1 MASPDDDDPFI
12 AERCARQSLGED
24 LVNRRNLLLLAVL
37 ALGIAACG
45 SDGESSSTQAPETTA
60 TSGSTGSTPAAGAE
74 ITVGLLAPQTGF
86 AANYGPEAQQ
96 GIDLALAELG
106 VDPSVKVKIV
116 TADEDVLDASQ
127 TLERVKK
134 LVESDGAQIVLGP
147 VFGSTQQAVAP
158 YLTDKGIPWF
168 SFLGAS
174 QDLATKGSAFIWPG
188 ADALTAAPL
197 GEYAASDL
205 GYTKIATLAPD
216 YAYGHDVITGAADA
230 FTAAG
235 GEVVQ
240 QQWVPLGTTDMLQY
254 ATSMDSSVDALLMWL
269 VPTDA
274 AAFVREYRN
283 LGIKVPLLMFQ
294 GVFDPTFQEVGDQ
307 LIGEVGLNEYNPN
320 LDNPANKAFVEAY
333 TAKYG
338 GIPNQTTAF
347 AYTVVKV
354 IVEAVTKS
362 GGDTSVEALRTALN
376 GLSLDTVI
384 GPASYNA
391 DGIASSN
398 RTIVKAAKADDGT
411 YIWEPVKTYEGVGAP
426 K

>member
-1 MASPDDDDPFI
+1 M
-12 AERCARQSLGED
+12 
-24 LVNRRNLLLLAVL
+24 NRMKLLLCVSTLAVGL
-37 ALGIAACG
+37 AACG
-45 SDGESSSTQAPETTA
+45 GDDASSTSQAPDTTAASSSESSST
-60 TSGSTGSTPAAGAE
+60 AGAAE

-106 VDPSVKVKIV
+106 VDPSVTVNLV

-134 LVESDGAQIVLGP
+134 MVESDGAQIVLGP

-158 YLTDKGIPWF
+158 YLAEKGIPWF

-174 QDLATKGSAFIWPG
+174 ESLATDGSAFIWPG

-197 GEYAASDL
+197 GEYAATDL

-216 YAYGHDVITGAADA
+216 YAYGRDVIQGATEA
-230 FTAAG
+230 FEAAG

-254 ATSMDSSVDALLMWL
+254 ATSMDTSVDALLMWL

-283 LGIKVPLLMFQ
+283 LDIDVPLLMFQ

-307 LIGEVGLNEYNPN
+307 LIGEIGLNEYNPN
-320 LDNPANKAFVEAY
+320 LDNPANAAFVAAY
-333 TAKYG
+333 TAEYG

-347 AYTVVKV
+347 AYTVMKV
-354 IVEAVTKS
+354 IAAGAAAS
-362 GGDTSVEALRTALN
+362 GGDTSVEALRTALS
-376 GLSLDTVI
+376 GMALDTVI
-384 GPASYNA
+384 GPATYDAN
-391 DGIASSN
+391 GIASSN
-398 RTIVKAAKADDGT
+398 RTVVKAAKADDGT

-426 K
+426 E

>member
-1 MASPDDDDPFI
+1 MK
-12 AERCARQSLGED
+12 
-24 LVNRRNLLLLAVL
+24 RRNLLLLAVA
-37 ALGIAACG
+37 ALGISAFG
-45 SDGESSSTQAPETTA
+45 SDGASSSTQAPDTTA
-60 TSGSTGSTPAAGAE
+60 TGGSAGSTPAAGTE

-106 VDPSVKVKIV
+106 VDPSVTVKIV

-205 GYTKIATLAPD
+205 GYMKIATLAPD

>member
-1 MASPDDDDPFI
+1 MK
-12 AERCARQSLGED
+12 
-24 LVNRRNLLLLAVL
+24 RRNLLLLAVA
-37 ALGIAACG
+37 ALGISAYG
-45 SDGESSSTQAPETTA
+45 SDGASSSTQAPDTTA
-60 TSGSTGSTPAAGAE
+60 TGGSAGSTPAAGTE

-106 VDPSVKVKIV
+106 VDPSVTVKIV

-205 GYTKIATLAPD
+205 GYMKIATLAPD

>member
-1 MASPDDDDPFI
+1 MK
-12 AERCARQSLGED
+12 
-24 LVNRRNLLLLAVL
+24 RRNLLLLAVA
-37 ALGIAACG
+37 ALGISACG
-45 SDGESSSTQAPETTA
+45 SDGASSSTQAPDTTA
-60 TSGSTGSTPAAGAE
+60 TGGSAGSTPAAGTE

-106 VDPSVKVKIV
+106 VDPSVTVKIV

>member
-1 MASPDDDDPFI
+1 MK
-12 AERCARQSLGED
+12 
-24 LVNRRNLLLLAVL
+24 RRHL
-37 ALGIAACG
+37 ALLTALALVGTACG
-45 SDGESSSTQAPETTA
+45 DDESSESTGQAQ
-60 TSGSTGSTPAAGAE
+60 STVDGGSTPEGAAE
-74 ITVGLLAPQTGF
+74 ITIGLLAPQTGF

-106 VDPSVKVKIV
+106 VDADVTVNLV

-134 LVESDGAQIVLGP
+134 MVESDGAQIVLGP

-158 YLTDKGIPWF
+158 YLSDKGIPWF

-174 QDLATKGSAFIWPG
+174 QDLATDGSAFIWPG
-188 ADALTAAPL
+188 ADQLTAAPL
-197 GEYAASDL
+197 GDYAGTEL

-216 YAYGHDVITGAADA
+216 YAYGRDVISGAVEA

-254 ATSMDSSVDALLMWL
+254 ATSMDTSVDALLMWL

-283 LGIKVPLLMFQ
+283 LDIDVPLLMFQ

-307 LIGEVGLNEYNPN
+307 LIGEIGLNEYNPN
-320 LDNPANKAFVEAY
+320 LDNAANAAFVEAY
-333 TAKYG
+333 TAAYG

-347 AYTVVKV
+347 AYTVTKI
-354 IVEAVTKS
+354 IVAAVTES
-362 GGDTSVEALRTALN
+362 GGDVSVDGLRSALS
-376 GLSLDTVI
+376 GLQVDTVI
-384 GPASYNA
+384 GPATFNA

-398 RTIVKAAKADDGT
+398 RTVVQAAQADDGR
-411 YIWEPVKTYEGVGAP
+411 YVWEPVTTYEGVGAP

>member
-1 MASPDDDDPFI
+1 
-12 AERCARQSLGED
+12 
-24 LVNRRNLLLLAVL
+24 VKRRNLLLLAVA
-37 ALGIAACG
+37 ALGISACG
-45 SDGESSSTQAPETTA
+45 SDGASSSTQAPDTTA
-60 TSGSTGSTPAAGAE
+60 TGGSAGSTPAAGTE

-106 VDPSVKVKIV
+106 VDPSVTVKIV

>member
-1 MASPDDDDPFI
+1 MK
-12 AERCARQSLGED
+12 
-24 LVNRRNLLLLAVL
+24 RRNLLLFAVA
-37 ALGIAACG
+37 ALGMSACG
-45 SDGESSSTQAPETTA
+45 SDAASSSTQAPEATA
-60 TSGSTGSTPAAGAE
+60 TGNSTGPTPADGTE

-106 VDPSVKVKIV
+106 VDPSVTVKVV

-158 YLTDKGIPWF
+158 YLADKGIPWF

-174 QDLATKGSAFIWPG
+174 QDLATEGSAFIWPG

-197 GEYAASDL
+197 GEYAATDL
-205 GYTKIATLAPD
+205 GYKKIATLAPD
-216 YAYGHDVITGAADA
+216 YAYGRDVIAGAVEA
-230 FTAAG
+230 FTAGG

-254 ATSMDSSVDALLMWL
+254 ATSMDASVDALLMWL

-274 AAFVREYRN
+274 AAFVTEYRN
-283 LGIKVPLLMFQ
+283 LGIEVPLLMFQ

-320 LDNPANKAFVEAY
+320 LDNPANRAFVESY
-333 TAKYG
+333 SAKYG

-347 AYTVVKV
+347 AYTVMKV
-354 IVEAVTKS
+354 IIEGATKS

-384 GPASYNA
+384 GPAIYNA

-398 RTIVKAAKADDGT
+398 RTVVKAAKADGGT
-411 YIWEPVKTYEGVGAP
+411 FIWEPVKTYEGVGAP

>member
-1 MASPDDDDPFI
+1 MK
-12 AERCARQSLGED
+12 
-24 LVNRRNLLLLAVL
+24 RRNLLLSAVL
-37 ALGIAACG
+37 VLGITACG
-45 SDGESSSTQAPETTA
+45 SDSSSKSTEPAATSETTA
-60 TSGSTGSTPAAGAE
+60 ASTDGTGSAPAAATE

-106 VDPSVKVKIV
+106 DSNVTVKFV

-134 LVESDGAQIVLGP
+134 LVETDGAQIVLGP

-158 YLTDKGIPWF
+158 YLSDKGIPWF

-188 ADALTAAPL
+188 ADQLTAAPL
-197 GEYAASDL
+197 GDYAAKDL
-205 GYTKIATLAPD
+205 GYKKIATLAPD

-254 ATSMDSSVDALLMWL
+254 ATSMDQSVDALLMWL

-294 GVFDPTFQEVGDQ
+294 GVFDPTFQEIGDQ

-320 LDNPANKAFVEAY
+320 LDNPANKAFVDAY
-333 TAKYG
+333 KAKFG

-347 AYTVVKV
+347 AYTVTKA
-354 IVEAVTKS
+354 IVAGVEKS
-362 GGDTSVEALRTALN
+362 GGDVSVDGLRAALS
-376 GLSLDTVI
+376 GLQLDTVI
-384 GPASYNA
+384 GSASYSA

-398 RTIVKAAKADDGT
+398 RTIVTAAKAADGT
-411 YIWEPVKTYEGVGAP
+411 YIWEPGKTYEGVGAP

>member
-1 MASPDDDDPFI
+1 MKK
-12 AERCARQSLGED
+12 
-24 LVNRRNLLLLAVL
+24 RNLVLCALL
-37 ALGIAACG
+37 ALGITACG
-45 SDGESSSTQAPETTA
+45 GDDSSSSSTEPAA
-60 TSGSTGSTPAAGAE
+60 TGSAPAGGSE

-106 VDPSVKVKIV
+106 VDSSVKVNII

-134 LVESDGAQIVLGP
+134 MVETDGAQIVLGP

-158 YLTDKGIPWF
+158 YLTGKGIPWF

-174 QDLATKGSAFIWPG
+174 QDLATDGSAFIWPG

-197 GEYAASDL
+197 GDYAAKEL

-230 FTAAG
+230 FEAAG

-254 ATSMDSSVDALLMWL
+254 ATSMDTSVDALLMWL

-283 LGIKVPLLMFQ
+283 LDIDVPLLMFQ
-294 GVFDPTFQEVGDQ
+294 GVFDPTFQEIGDQ
-307 LIGEVGLNEYNPN
+307 LIGEIGLNEYNPN
-320 LDNPANKAFVEAY
+320 LDNPANTAFLEAY
-333 TAKYG
+333 ATEYG

-347 AYTVVKV
+347 AYTVAKV

-362 GGDTSVEALRTALN
+362 GGDTSVEGLRSALN
-376 GLSLDTVI
+376 GLQLDTVI
-384 GPASYNA
+384 GPATYNA

-398 RTIVKAAKADDGT
+398 RTIVKAAKADDGR
-411 YIWEPVKTYEGVGAP
+411 YIWEPVMTYEAVGAP

>member
-1 MASPDDDDPFI
+1 MK
-12 AERCARQSLGED
+12 
-24 LVNRRNLLLLAVL
+24 RRNLLLLAVA
-37 ALGIAACG
+37 ALGISACG
-45 SDGESSSTQAPETTA
+45 SDGASSSTQAPDTTA
-60 TSGSTGSTPAAGAE
+60 TGGSAGSTPAVGTE

-106 VDPSVKVKIV
+106 VDPSVTVKIV

-197 GEYAASDL
+197 GEYAAGDL

>member
-1 MASPDDDDPFI
+1 MK
-12 AERCARQSLGED
+12 
-24 LVNRRNLLLLAVL
+24 RRNLVLFAVA

-45 SDGESSSTQAPETTA
+45 SDEGTSSTDAPGPSTA
-60 TSGSTGSTPAAGAE
+60 TDGSTESTSSESAVD

-106 VDPSVKVKIV
+106 VDPSVNVTLV

-134 LVESDGAQIVLGP
+134 MVESDGVEIVLGP

-158 YLTDKGIPWF
+158 YLAEKGIPWF

-174 QDLATKGSAFIWPG
+174 QDLATDGSAFIWPG

-197 GEYAASDL
+197 GEYAAAEL
-205 GYTKIATLAPD
+205 GYGKIATLAPD
-216 YAYGHDVITGAADA
+216 YAYGRDVISGAAAA
-230 FTAAG
+230 FEAEG

-254 ATSMDSSVDALLMWL
+254 ATSMDTSVDALLMWL

-283 LGIKVPLLMFQ
+283 LGIDVPLLMFQ

-307 LIGEVGLNEYNPN
+307 LVGEIGLNEYNPS
-320 LDNPANKAFVEAY
+320 LDNAANTAFVDAY
-333 TAKYG
+333 VAEYG
-338 GIPNQTTAF
+338 GVPNQTTAF
-347 AYTVVKV
+347 AYVVTKV
-354 IVEAVTKS
+354 IVEGAAAA
-362 GGDTSVEALRTALN
+362 GGDTSVDALRAALS
-376 GLSLDTVI
+376 GMSFDTVI
-384 GPASYNA
+384 GPATYNA

-398 RTIVKAAKADDGT
+398 RTVVEAGESEDGT
-411 YIWEPVKTYEGVGAP
+411 YVWEPVKTYEGVGAP
-426 K
+426 S

>member
-1 MASPDDDDPFI
+1 MKKRHVLLFAAFAVAVTACGGSDDDS
-12 AERCARQSLGED
+12 A
-24 LVNRRNLLLLAVL
+24 
-37 ALGIAACG
+37 
-45 SDGESSSTQAPETTA
+45 STTEPASQ
-60 TSGSTGSTPAAGAE
+60 STGAAVTEPTVAGATE

-106 VDPSVKVKIV
+106 ADAGVTVKFV

-134 LVESDGAQIVLGP
+134 MVETDGAQIVLGP

-158 YLTDKGIPWF
+158 YLSDKGIPWF

-174 QDLATKGSAFIWPG
+174 QDLATGGSAFIWPG
-188 ADALTAAPL
+188 ADQLTAAPL
-197 GEYAASDL
+197 GEYAGTDL
-205 GYTKIATLAPD
+205 GYKKIATLAPD
-216 YAYGHDVITGAADA
+216 YAYGHDVITGAAEA

-254 ATSMDSSVDALLMWL
+254 ATSMDTSVDALLMWL

-283 LGIKVPLLMFQ
+283 LDIKVPLLMFQ
-294 GVFDPTFQEVGDQ
+294 GVFDPTFQEIGDQ

-333 TAKYG
+333 KAEFG

-347 AYTVVKV
+347 AYTVTNV
-354 IVEAVTKS
+354 IVAGATKS
-362 GGDTSVEALRTALN
+362 SGDVSLEGLRTALN
-376 GLSLDTVI
+376 GLQLDTVI
-384 GPASYNA
+384 GPATYNA

-398 RTIVKAAKADDGT
+398 RTIVTAAKADDGT
-411 YIWEPVKTYEGVGAP
+411 FIWEPGKTYEGVGAP